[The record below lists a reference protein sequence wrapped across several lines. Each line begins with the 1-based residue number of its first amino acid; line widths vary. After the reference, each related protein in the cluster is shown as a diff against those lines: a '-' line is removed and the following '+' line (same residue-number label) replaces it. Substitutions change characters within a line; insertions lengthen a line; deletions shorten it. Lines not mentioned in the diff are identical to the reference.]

1 MGWASCQERRH
12 SVVWRLC
19 FGAIGSALLSMHYH
33 HHYHHKMYTTQTS
46 IYYTKGPSVSKHSKT
61 INDNSSTKVHQWGD
75 HWPHAPEE
83 GLYHWFQMQ
92 PVSTNLACSFT
103 LIKVFQNVCA
113 HWAKL
118 WEPFSKRAHRPAL
131 ALVEDRRIPIII
143 LSLPQFKTNGSE
155 ASRLLPSFPKIKH
168 AFSKLSNPTDQ
179 TVMCCPKV
187 LQKSHHDHIF
197 PIIRTFTNHDQEI
210 CHIFQR

>member
-1 MGWASCQERRH
+1 MFLLIAVFVSTALVYLKGLNTKNLWSRRKKGMKANRAQMGWASCQERRH

-61 INDNSSTKVHQWGD
+61 INDNSSTKMPQWDD
-75 HWPHAPEE
+75 HWPHGSEE
-83 GLYHWFQMQ
+83 GHYHWFQMQ
-92 PVSTNLACSFT
+92 HVSTNLACSFT

-143 LSLPQFKTNGSE
+143 LSPPVS
-155 ASRLLPSFPKIKH
+155 SRPTAQRPAGCCPPFPK
-168 AFSKLSNPTDQ
+168 
-179 TVMCCPKV
+179 
-187 LQKSHHDHIF
+187 
-197 PIIRTFTNHDQEI
+197 
-210 CHIFQR
+210 